1 MARNGL
7 ISLVLTLIA
16 AALLPAGAA
25 LADDNPVTGLY
36 VGGSVGESTER
47 FDATLYRLRADTV
60 GYQIAAGWRPV
71 DVLAG
76 EVNYVNFGRAQGGV
90 NYADTDGVTV
100 SALAFLPIPLL
111 DIYGRVGVIDWRT
124 DVTSPFFPYRRTGND
139 LVYGVGA
146 GMHWGSFGVRA
157 EYQRYD
163 LSDANIM
170 SLAAVGITWTFL

>member
-1 MARNGL
+1 MAKNGL
-7 ISLVLTLIA
+7 VFLVLTLIA

-25 LADDNPVTGLY
+25 LADEAGLTGFY
-36 VGGSVGESTER
+36 VGGALGESTER
-47 FDATLYRLRADTV
+47 FDSTLYRLRADTV
-60 GYQIAAGWRPV
+60 GYQFAAGWRPL

-100 SALAFLPIPLL
+100 SALGFLPIPLV
-111 DIYGRVGVIDWRT
+111 DIYGRLGVIDWRT
-124 DVTSPFFPYRRTGND
+124 DVTSPFFPYRRTGSD

-146 GMHWGSFGVRA
+146 GMHWGSFGARV

-163 LSDANIM
+163 LSDTSVM
-170 SLAAVGITWTFL
+170 SLASLGVTWTFL